1 MHVPTVADLNMLT
14 RTLTTSCPQCM
25 DGWHEPPISILA
37 GEYGV
42 WASESATQMEGNKG
56 SLQYSIGGLD
66 LNDPII
72 LHWEIHIVEA
82 NTMNQ
87 RGRLRDL
94 N

>member
-1 MHVPTVADLNMLT
+1 M
-14 RTLTTSCPQCM
+14 
-25 DGWHEPPISILA
+25 GPPISILA

-42 WASESATQMEGNKG
+42 WASESTTQMDGNKG
-56 SLQYSIGGLD
+56 SLQYLISELD

-72 LHWEIHIVEA
+72 GRIHILEA
-82 NTMNQ
+82 TAINQ